1 MLRYLRIAVT
11 VVSLTACVVFS
22 ALWVRS
28 YWWLD
33 GVVRDQGPDVISIVT
48 EPGGIV
54 IEHDFYPANEVKER
68 WNFVNEALPEVMPPS
83 ALPRR
88 AFAWQKHAQWSAV
101 FVPYWCPVFL
111 TAGIAAAP
119 WVRWSRGFSVRAFL
133 IAATLFAV
141 VLGLIARPR

>member
-11 VVSLTACVVFS
+11 VVSLAACVVFS

-28 YWWLD
+28 YWRLD
-33 GVVRDQGPDVISIVT
+33 GVVRDRGRNVISVVT
-48 EPGGIV
+48 EAGGIV
-54 IEHDFYPANEVKER
+54 IENDYYPAVEVKER
-68 WNFVNEALPEVMPPS
+68 WNFVNEARPDIVLPS

-88 AFAWQKHAQWSAV
+88 PFAWQQHAQWSAV

-119 WVRWSRGFSVRAFL
+119 WIRWSRSFSVRTFL
-133 IAATLFAV
+133 IAVTLFAI
-141 VLGLIARPR
+141 VLGLIARRQ